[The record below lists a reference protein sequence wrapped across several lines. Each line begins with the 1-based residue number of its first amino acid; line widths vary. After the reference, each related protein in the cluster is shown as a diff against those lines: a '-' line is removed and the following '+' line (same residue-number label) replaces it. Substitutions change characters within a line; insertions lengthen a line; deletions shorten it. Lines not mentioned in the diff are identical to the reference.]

1 MVDPLPD
8 RQGCRNLIRTMS
20 GHDSPLRIT
29 VIGAGVVGCYL
40 GGRLARYADVTL
52 VGRPHVLDP
61 IRAVGLTVES
71 GAGEG
76 DRCHIPADAL
86 TLAWTPESVGRA
98 DVVLVCTKAHQTAAA
113 TAEFV
118 PFLQPDTLVVGL
130 QNGLHSADLIRDGVD
145 VAPVI
150 AGVIPFNVARTG
162 PATYR
167 RTSTGEIRLAEH
179 PLAGPL
185 IRVMREAGFLVRSTD
200 DIQAVLHGK
209 VLLNLNNAVQALSG
223 LPLKTEL
230 LDRDLRCCVAMC
242 QAEANRAF
250 TAAGVVSRVPLAVP
264 AGLLPIVMRLP
275 TPVFRKLARAV
286 MRVDADGTSSMNDD
300 LLRGRPTEIDVL
312 QGKVVRMAH
321 RFGMEAPACQRMVEL
336 VHEAERAGPDR
347 RAWSGKALLAELT
360 RAKREARRRAQ
371 PQARRRS

>member
-1 MVDPLPD
+1 MAS
-8 RQGCRNLIRTMS
+8 RE
-20 GHDSPLRIT
+20 SPLRIT

-76 DRCHIPADAL
+76 DRFHVPAEAL
-86 TLAWTPESVGRA
+86 TLASTPESVGRS
-98 DVVLVCTKAHQTAAA
+98 DVVLVCTKASQTAAA

-150 AGVIPFNVARTG
+150 AGVVPFNVARTG

-185 IRVMREAGFLVRSTD
+185 IEVMREAGFLVRATD

-209 VLLNLNNAVQALSG
+209 VLLNMNNAVQALSG
-223 LPLKTEL
+223 LPLRSEL
-230 LDRDLRCCVAMC
+230 LDRDLRRCVALC
-242 QAEANRAF
+242 QVEANRVF
-250 TAAGVVSRVPLAVP
+250 TAAGVVSQVPLAVP
-264 AGLLPIVMRLP
+264 AGVLPFVMRLP
-275 TPVFRKLARAV
+275 TPVFRTLARAV
-286 MRVDADGTSSMNDD
+286 MRVDSDGTSSMNDD
-300 LLRGRPTEIDVL
+300 LVRGRPTEIDVL
-312 QGKVVRMAH
+312 QGKVVRMA
-321 RFGMEAPACQRMVEL
+321 RQFGMEAPVCERMVEL
-336 VHEAERAGPDR
+336 VREAERAGPDR
-347 RAWSGKALLAELT
+347 RAWSGKALFAELMG
-360 RAKREARRRAQ
+360 AKRRARRRARHR
-371 PQARRRS
+371 ARREP